1 MLAKMAEKIKRS
13 LVLKTTLIFLV
24 AAIIPYIAAT
34 VLILNNS
41 EKAIYKN
48 IVKGLSSEVELL
60 RDNVDARLFHLRNN
74 ASAWADLEV
83 MDEVSTGD
91 TGKRISHTLEELK
104 TIYGLSGEIHTI
116 NMDGVIISSTN
127 RSYIGRK
134 TTAPWLNRLF
144 SGAIIELDSH
154 ISEING
160 HKVITF
166 GIPIRH
172 HALKKRTIGGLI
184 AEYEMKDIGMPSPP
198 HAAIIDKNGEVI
210 TSSTGNSFLG
220 KTRFYV
226 PSDEKNNII
235 FVPRYFIA
243 VAKSKG
249 YYDFKGFGWTVAIA
263 EKERIVRKPIVRVEQ
278 ATVFFGLLGI
288 SLIITLVSFLS
299 SRSIRPIKELSRT
312 AEEIAKTKNLS
323 LRVESSRGDEVGRLA
338 DAFNYMIEEV
348 NSHINQIREMEEQ
361 MRRTESLSALGELSA
376 GMAHEIKNPLGI
388 IKSSADII
396 KEKSETD
403 SQNGVLAAAISEE
416 ATRLA
421 KILETFLQFARP
433 RPPMMSPCRINEILE
448 RAVDLLSTDMSK
460 GSIAIS
466 KRLDKTIPV
475 IQSDLD
481 QMYQVFVNIIINAIH
496 AMPEGGR
503 LEVATRM
510 VSISEPSIEDRESGI
525 ISNDFIEISIS
536 DTGSGVHPEH
546 KEKIFNPFF
555 TTKEKGTGL
564 GLAIVHGIVAKLGG
578 HVKVEDGIP
587 TGTCFKIYLP
597 IEVIQ

>member
-1 MLAKMAEKIKRS
+1 MLNKTRKS
-13 LVLKTTLIFLV
+13 LVFKTTLLFLV
-24 AAIIPYIAAT
+24 IALIPYLLT
-34 VLILNNS
+34 TLLTLRSS
-41 EKAIYKN
+41 EKLLHAN
-48 IVKGLSSEVELL
+48 IVKGLKKEADLL
-60 RDNVDARLFHLRNN
+60 RDNLDASLFHMRSN
-74 ASAWADLEV
+74 AIAWAGLEV
-83 MDEVSTGD
+83 TTDILIDDVD
-91 TGKRISHTLEELK
+91 KRIANTFEELK
-104 TIYGLSGEIHTI
+104 KDYGLSGELYAVKKNGFI
-116 NMDGVIISSTN
+116 VASSN
-127 RSYIGRK
+127 PLHIGK
-134 TTAPWLNRLF
+134 KVTASWF
-144 SGAIIELDSH
+144 SRILTGEMVDIDSH
-154 ISEING
+154 LSDIDGNRVIAFGVPVRMHKGGNEIIG
-160 HKVITF
+160 AFLVEYKMDD
-166 GIPIRH
+166 
-172 HALKKRTIGGLI
+172 LKTVSL
-184 AEYEMKDIGMPSPP
+184 
-198 HAAIIDKNGEVI
+198 HNAAIMD
-210 TSSTGNSFLG
+210 STGKVVIASTGTPLVENEVFPLSFG
-220 KTRFYV
+220 EDGIGTV
-226 PSDEKNNII
+226 PDHI
-235 FVPRYFIA
+235 VA
-243 VAKSKG
+243 VSKSKG
-249 YYDFKGFGWTVAIA
+249 YYDFKGFGWGIALA
-263 EKERIVRKPIVRVEQ
+263 EKKRKALKPIIMAEQ
-278 ATVFFGLLGI
+278 ATVRIGLLG
-288 SLIITLVSFLS
+288 LIVIFGLVPFFVG
-299 SRSIRPIKELSRT
+299 RSIRPIKELSRT

-396 KEKSETD
+396 KDKSETD

-448 RAVDLLSTDMSK
+448 RAVDLLSTDMSR

-466 KRLDKTIPV
+466 KSLDETIPV

-510 VSISEPSIEDRESGI
+510 VSISEPSIEDREGVH

-536 DTGSGVHPEH
+536 DTGSGVLPEH

-578 HVKVEDGIP
+578 QVKVEDGIP